1 MSEELSYVIVTPY
14 SIRKSRTGGILARLI
29 SRTGLDLVG
38 ARMFAP
44 SKELT
49 EKYASMLVTDPEP
62 RHRATQ
68 ELIRDYVLGN
78 FQPNAQFRP
87 RVMVLLFKGEDA
99 TARLLKAVGH
109 IVNERTSGE
118 TIRDTFGDYVT
129 DSTGKVTYFEPAVLV
144 PTDSKTAEE
153 HLRLWAQYSDTDGGL
168 LENVVQFAPG
178 ANVQKTLVLIKPD
191 NFRYPNARPGGVMD
205 VFSRTGLLIIG
216 MKVHR
221 MSVAQAEQFYGPVL
235 EALEERKKAP
245 AGKDAREAIEK
256 ALGFPL
262 NDEVETKLGD
272 LLGPLSARYNWE
284 NILEFMSGS
293 TPTACP
299 PEKRELPGTEKCLAL
314 VYQGVDAVRKIRE
327 VLGPTDPSKAPT
339 GSIRRE
345 FGQSMM
351 VNAAHASDSPE
362 NAVREMGIVQIADN
376 GFKQIIDSAL
386 SSK

>member
-1 MSEELSYVIVTPY
+1 MPEELSYVIVTPY

-44 SKELT
+44 SKELI
-49 EKYASMLVTDPEP
+49 EKYADLLVTDSEP

-68 ELIRDYVLGN
+68 ELIRNYVLNN
-78 FQPNAQFRP
+78 FQATGFQP
-87 RVMVLLFKGEDA
+87 RVMVLLFRGENA
-99 TARLLKAVGH
+99 NAKLLEAVGH

-118 TIRDTFGDYVT
+118 TIRDTYGDYVT
-129 DSTGKVTYFEPAVLV
+129 DAAGKVTYFEPGVLI
-144 PTDSKTAEE
+144 PPDLKACEA
-153 HLRLWAQYSDTDGGL
+153 HLKLWAEYSDKDGGL
-168 LENVVQFAPG
+168 LTEALQFPAG

-191 NFRYPNARPGGVMD
+191 NFRYPNARPGGVID
-205 VFSRTGLLIIG
+205 VFSRTGLSIIG

-235 EALEERKKAP
+235 EMLEDRKKAST
-245 AGKDAREAIEK
+245 GTEAREAIEK
-256 ALGFPL
+256 SLGFPL
-262 NDEVETKLGD
+262 NPEIEATLGQ
-272 LLGPLSARYNWE
+272 LLGPLCARYTWE
-284 NILEFMSGS
+284 TILKFMAGT
-293 TPTACP
+293 TPSECP
-299 PEKRELPGTEKCLAL
+299 PEKRELPGSEKCIAL

-351 VNAAHASDSPE
+351 VNAAHASDSSE
-362 NAVREMGIVQIADN
+362 NAQREMGIVQINDN
-376 GFKQIIDSAL
+376 GFKQLIDSTF